1 MVSASAAASPSYP
14 GVIQTELAMSCPPPC
29 TICHATNSGG
39 LSTVALSDGGKPFGD
54 AMIDAGLEYD
64 NEDALRAALLTLE
77 TDMHD
82 SDGDGVPDIEALRA
96 DTDPNVGGNVCGPK
110 YGCGATIA
118 KRKGL
123 PGEPWFQSLDPFGTG
138 TASLVAAALLWL
150 RRRKHA

>member
-1 MVSASAAASPSYP
+1 MM
-14 GVIQTELAMSCPPPC
+14 TLAEKLLALHAVPPF
-29 TICHATNSGG
+29 S
-39 LSTVALSDGGKPFGD
+39 
-54 AMIDAGLEYD
+54 
-64 NEDALRAALLTLE
+64 ALRSEELLTIAAALLTLE